1 MKIKMQENHKR
12 KTTKS
17 RPLQSVLIIK
27 LKGPC
32 VCNHSLY
39 SISVTLQAI
48 QLHAQRLSAVI
59 TGNTTASHG
68 LLSHVVLQSIVR

>member
-1 MKIKMQENHKR
+1 MEKKQTMKIKMQENHKR

-17 RPLQSVLIIK
+17 RPLQSVLDIK

-39 SISVTLQAI
+39 SISVTL
-48 QLHAQRLSAVI
+48 
-59 TGNTTASHG
+59 
-68 LLSHVVLQSIVR
+68 